1 MNTNESNSRK
11 KKKASPGIAV
21 FFIIMLVASLM
32 EELPRG
38 SGMAAL
44 IPLIAAVVIIASI
57 FTVVRTAAK
66 KAAAGKSTAPRP
78 AMNPA
83 VRSAAHPVSRTPAR
97 ANLSGPDAYCLVCDQ
112 TGVDHFERDRQRRL
126 RQLDY
131 WLSIGLIER
140 KEYNLLREKYSRDVP
155 HQTIR

>member
-1 MNTNESNSRK
+1 MNANENNSRK
-11 KKKASPGIAV
+11 KKKTPSAVAV
-21 FFIIMLVASLM
+21 FFLIMFIAGLM
-32 EELPRG
+32 EELPEG
-38 SGMAAL
+38 AGMML
-44 IPLIAAVVIIASI
+44 IPLIAAVVIFAAVFAVIRAAS
-57 FTVVRTAAK
+57 K
-66 KAAAGKSTAPRP
+66 KAAAGTGTPFRSAPVPTSR
-78 AMNPA
+78 A
-83 VRSAAHPVSRTPAR
+83 AAHPASRTPAR